1 MREQVGLPQKHK
13 ARQIPVC
20 PYIPTSKQ
28 QQDCHKE
35 LIRIVI
41 DAELPFKTLDNLGR
55 ASKRCCTFKK
65 RHGILQKR
73 LIALKKYWC
82 VCMYV
87 CVRVCVCVCVCG
99 VSVYSSVFVCVH
111 VSV

>member
-1 MREQVGLPQKHK
+1 MRF
-13 ARQIPVC
+13 
-20 PYIPTSKQ
+20 
-28 QQDCHKE
+28 
-35 LIRIVI
+35 VI